1 MNENESTD
9 QDDYNDMHIK
19 PISLNCGIGL
29 KIRLVHS
36 PYTFSLNIRLKINTF
51 LEAARMLLALKNT

>member
-19 PISLNCGIGL
+19 PTYKPKLRDWPKN
-29 KIRLVHS
+29 S
-36 PYTFSLNIRLKINTF
+36 PCTFSLNIRLKINSF
-51 LEAARMLLALKNT
+51 LEAA